1 MWLNIIGSIII
12 LVIVVLTIRG
22 IIRDKNS
29 SKLKHTIQNNKEKR
43 NSEIKK
49 ETEEV
54 KRKQRPPEM

>member
-12 LVIVVLTIRG
+12 FVIAVFTIRG

-29 SKLKHTIQNNKEKR
+29 SKSKHTIQNSKEKS

-49 ETEEV
+49 EIEEV